1 MQDRLVNIHYEIIR
15 NSAGNSPE
23 IAEGIGD
30 ALLRHTTGR
39 DLGDVAA
46 AWLAGNRDEAFDLM
60 EKLFDDAIWAMAAEQ
75 SLENDSEA
83 NRHCND

>member
-1 MQDRLVNIHYEIIR
+1 
-15 NSAGNSPE
+15 
-23 IAEGIGD
+23 
-30 ALLRHTTGR
+30 
-39 DLGDVAA
+39 
-46 AWLAGNRDEAFDLM
+46 M